1 MQGIMKRKL
10 IGLIIA
16 CLLWPLLGLIA
27 LFNISGMVVPM
38 IAVLSGP
45 VGLLIMGPRYDGQP
59 GLLVRLFK
67 LCAKIGKWGWLLI
80 PYFPIDVVV
89 GLIAIV
95 IGIWVFLFGAIMF
108 AFVPALVDFL
118 DTLIAVKKGRA

>member
-1 MQGIMKRKL
+1 MQGIMKRKI
-10 IGLIIA
+10 IGLVVA
-16 CLLWPLLGLIA
+16 CLLWPLVGLID
-27 LFNISGMVVPM
+27 LLNISATPVLM

-45 VGLLIMGPRYDGQP
+45 VGLLIIGPRYDGQP

-67 LCAKIGKWGWLLI
+67 LCVKIGKWGWLLI
-80 PYFPIDVVV
+80 PYFPIDIVV
-89 GLIAIV
+89 GLIAII

-108 AFVPALVDFL
+108 AFVPALVDFI

>member
-1 MQGIMKRKL
+1 MQGIMKRKI
-10 IGLIIA
+10 IGLVVA
-16 CLLWPLLGLIA
+16 CLLWPLVGLID
-27 LFNISGMVVPM
+27 LLNISATPVLM

-80 PYFPIDVVV
+80 PIFPVDVIV

>member
-1 MQGIMKRKL
+1 MKRKIL
-10 IGLIIA
+10 GLVVA
-16 CLLWPLLGLIA
+16 CLLWPLVGLID
-27 LFNISGMVVPM
+27 LLNISATPVLM

-67 LCAKIGKWGWLLI
+67 LCVKIGKWGWLLI
-80 PYFPIDVVV
+80 PYFPIDIVV
-89 GLIAIV
+89 GLIAII

-108 AFVPALVDFL
+108 AFVPALVDFI
-118 DTLIAVKKGRA
+118 DTLIAV

>member
-1 MQGIMKRKL
+1 MQGIMKRKI
-10 IGLIIA
+10 IGLVVA
-16 CLLWPLLGLIA
+16 CLLWPLVGLID
-27 LFNISGMVVPM
+27 LLNISATPVLM

-67 LCAKIGKWGWLLI
+67 LCVKIGKWGWLLI
-80 PYFPIDVVV
+80 PYFPIDIVV
-89 GLIAIV
+89 GLIAII

-108 AFVPALVDFL
+108 AFVPALVDFI
-118 DTLIAVKKGRA
+118 DTLIAVKKERA

>member
-1 MQGIMKRKL
+1 MKRKI
-10 IGLIIA
+10 IGLVVA
-16 CLLWPLLGLIA
+16 CLLWPLVGLIG
-27 LFNISGMVVPM
+27 LLNISATPVLV

-67 LCAKIGKWGWLLI
+67 LCVKIGKWGWLLI
-80 PYFPIDVVV
+80 PYFPIDIVV
-89 GLIAIV
+89 GLIAII

-108 AFVPALVDFL
+108 AFVPALVDFI
-118 DTLIAVKKGRA
+118 DTLIAFKKGRA